1 MTYKK
6 PRCICVVSKYLT
18 PDILGVAHQIERH
31 FSRGKCKVCYEK
43 SLGRRLSIRNL
54 FNLEKPASNCDLIIT
69 IGGDGTLL
77 RTVYAL
83 KGKKVPVVGI
93 RKGAMGFLAEIE
105 ADGQLN
111 HYLNRLENGDFNVE
125 ERTKLEVK
133 LNGKKVGEVLNDAVV
148 TTALPGK
155 IQKFSIEIHGD
166 KIDEIAADGI
176 IVSTPTGSTAY
187 ALSAGGSIIDPLLDA
202 YEIAPISP
210 FRLSARPIV
219 VPPWAKTTI
228 RIITERRGFLV
239 LDGYKTFAVSKK
251 DRVEITKSKSKAY
264 LVKFER
270 NFYLRVKKMLI

>member
-1 MTYKK
+1 MASKT

-18 PDILGVAHQIERH
+18 PDILGVADQVNKF
-31 FSRGKCKVCYEK
+31 FSQGKCKVCYEK

-54 FNLEKPASNCDLIIT
+54 FNVEKPPVNCDLIIT

-77 RTVYAL
+77 RTVFAL

-105 ADGQLN
+105 ADHKLPF
-111 HYLNRLENGDFNVE
+111 YLSRIARGDFNVE

-133 LNGKKVGEVLNDAVV
+133 LNGKKVGDVLNDAVI

-202 YEIAPISP
+202 YEIVPISP
-210 FRLSARPIV
+210 FRLGTRPIV

-239 LDGYKTFAVSKK
+239 LDGYKTFAITGK
-251 DRVEITKSKSKAY
+251 DKVEITKAKTKAY
-264 LVKFER
+264 LVKFEQS
-270 NFYLRVKKMLI
+270 FYKRVREKLI